1 MSRVIFFGEQMD
13 YVIFDL
19 EWNNA
24 YDYKEKKGVNEI
36 IEIGAVRLDKDLNIS
51 DTFTQLVKP
60 KLSKKLSKRF
70 VDLTSITKEEIAQ
83 NGISFEKAMSD
94 FAEWAGT
101 DAVFMSWS
109 NSDLYVLVSNYK
121 RFFGKTNVSFMKRYM
136 DCQKYCQS
144 FIENCKEQISLTHCA
159 ERFEI
164 KVEEENLHRAL
175 EDCYVAAACF
185 KKVFNEKR
193 AEEMS
198 ELCGDDFFGRLA
210 FKPYVITAPVSKEY
224 NFYKEVFSCP
234 CCSEDL
240 KRISDVQLVN
250 NSFKTVF
257 LCKNCNKKFW
267 GFVRV
272 KRLYDGI
279 STSKRI
285 TEMSKNKAKKY

>member
-1 MSRVIFFGEQMD
+1 MD

-36 IEIGAVRLDKDLNIS
+36 IEIGAVRLDDNLNIT
-51 DTFTQLVKP
+51 DTYTQLIKP

-70 VDLTSITKEEIAQ
+70 VDLTSITREEVAEK
-83 NGISFEKAMSD
+83 GIPFKKAMQD
-94 FAEWAGT
+94 FSEWAGT

-121 RFFGKTNVSFMKRYM
+121 RFFEKTTVSFMKKYM

-144 FIENCKEQISLTHCA
+144 FIDNSKEQISLTHCA
-159 ERFEI
+159 EKFEI
-164 KVEEENLHRAL
+164 NVEEENLHRAL

-185 KKVFNEKR
+185 RKVFDKSR
-193 AEEMS
+193 ADEMTEICS
-198 ELCGDDFFGRLA
+198 DDFFGRLA
-210 FKPYVITAPVSKEY
+210 FKPYIITSPVSKEY

-234 CCSEDL
+234 QCGEDL

-257 LCKNCNKKFW
+257 LCNNCQKKFW
-267 GFVRV
+267 CFVRV
-272 KRLYDGI
+272 KRLYDGL